1 MMATGCRLGLR
12 VLVCIDI
19 ASFARYA
26 GLYGGVLRL
35 PTARGLAVGYTLS
48 PATRACT
55 EACFAYPRLADSP
68 WATRC
73 RPLTRACTEACFAYP
88 RLADSPWATRCRP
101 LRGLVRRRASL
112 THGSR
117 TRRGLHAVARYA
129 GLYGGV
135 LRLPTARGLAVGY
148 TLSPADAGLYGG
160 VLRLLELRRSSTA
173 SV

>member
-55 EACFAYPRLADSP
+55 EACFAYLSSDDLQLRAYN
-68 WATRC
+68 WFN
-73 RPLTRACTEACFAYP
+73 RPYRNPKF
-88 RLADSPWATRCRP
+88 
-101 LRGLVRRRASL
+101 
-112 THGSR
+112 
-117 TRRGLHAVARYA
+117 
-129 GLYGGV
+129 
-135 LRLPTARGLAVGY
+135 
-148 TLSPADAGLYGG
+148 
-160 VLRLLELRRSSTA
+160 
-173 SV
+173 

>member
-48 PATRACT
+48 PADAGLYGGVLGLPHDSRTRRGLHAV
-55 EACFAYPRLADSP
+55 ARYAGSYGGVLRLPTARGLAVGYTLSP
-68 WATRC
+68 A
-73 RPLTRACTEACFAYP
+73 TRACTEACFAYP

-112 THGSR
+112 
-117 TRRGLHAVARYA
+117 
-129 GLYGGV
+129 
-135 LRLPTARGLAVGY
+135 
-148 TLSPADAGLYGG
+148 
-160 VLRLLELRRSSTA
+160 
-173 SV
+173 

>member
-1 MMATGCRLGLR
+1 MMATGGRLGFL

-19 ASFARYA
+19 TSFARYA

-73 RPLTRACTEACFAYP
+73 RPL
-88 RLADSPWATRCRP
+88 
-101 LRGLVRRRASL
+101 RGLVRRRASL

-117 TRRGLHAVARYA
+117 TRRGLHTVARYA
-129 GLYGGV
+129 
-135 LRLPTARGLAVGY
+135 
-148 TLSPADAGLYGG
+148 
-160 VLRLLELRRSSTA
+160 
-173 SV
+173 